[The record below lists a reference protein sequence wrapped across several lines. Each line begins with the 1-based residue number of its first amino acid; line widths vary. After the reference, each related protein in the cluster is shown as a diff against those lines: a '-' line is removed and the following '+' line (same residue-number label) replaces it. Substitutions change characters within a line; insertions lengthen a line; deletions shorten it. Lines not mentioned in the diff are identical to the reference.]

1 MQNETLYRCIQPAC
15 ARTWPRRVNFC
26 PYCGTQQQAD
36 VARGDAAAHRVPPAA
51 QGAAAPAAPAAPAA
65 TGTSG
70 IRLGKAGREEA
81 AAPAG
86 AAPPRESAATAAA
99 PAAAAAL
106 AQAQGA
112 VGEAAAAMGRPSGPA
127 APAAAVSPAPPAPP
141 VPPATPASPPRPGVR
156 AGIGPRA
163 APATDAPPK
172 RQPVRLRWWLL
183 ALALLW
189 VVWLVANPAKR
200 RIEKQMDKAIA
211 LATACKPREAQSELI
226 ALRSTKATPEQ
237 LQHVQQVLNDAAGEC
252 TRKRQR
258 DKAWRE
264 AKAAVESA
272 LASSSFERART
283 RLRTFT
289 KRWGEDTA
297 SRDLKAK
304 IDARQPEHPRAD
316 EVR

>member
-1 MQNETLYRCIQPAC
+1 MQNEMLYRCIQPAC

-26 PYCGTQQQAD
+26 PYCGTAQGAD

-51 QGAAAPAAPAAPAA
+51 QGAAVPAAPAA

-86 AAPPRESAATAAA
+86 AAPPRESEATAAA

-106 AQAQGA
+106 ARAQGA
-112 VGEAAAAMGRPSGPA
+112 VGGAAAAMGRPSGPA
-127 APAAAVSPAPPAPP
+127 APAP
-141 VPPATPASPPRPGVR
+141 PPATPASPPRPGVR
-156 AGIGPRA
+156 AGVTPRA
-163 APATDAPPK
+163 APAPEAPPTK

-183 ALALLW
+183 ALGLLW

-226 ALRSTKATPEQ
+226 ALRSTRATPEQ
-237 LQHVQQVLNDAAGEC
+237 LQHVQQALNEAAGEC

-272 LASSSFERART
+272 LASSSVERART
-283 RLRTFT
+283 RLRAFT
-289 KRWGEDTA
+289 RRWGEDAA

>member
-26 PYCGTQQQAD
+26 PYCGTQQGAD
-36 VARGDAAAHRVPPAA
+36 VARGDAAAHRVPPAV
-51 QGAAAPAAPAAPAA
+51 QDAAVPAASVAPAAPGA
-65 TGTSG
+65 SG
-70 IRLGKAGREEA
+70 ISLGKAGRDDA
-81 AAPAG
+81 AAPT
-86 AAPPRESAATAAA
+86 RESAATAAA

-112 VGEAAAAMGRPSGPA
+112 VGGAAAAMGRPSGAP
-127 APAAAVSPAPPAPP
+127 APAAAAPPAPP
-141 VPPATPASPPRPGVR
+141 AKPPMTPPMTPASPPRPGVR

-163 APATDAPPK
+163 VPAADAPPK

>member
-1 MQNETLYRCIQPAC
+1 M
-15 ARTWPRRVNFC
+15 
-26 PYCGTQQQAD
+26 G
-36 VARGDAAAHRVPPAA
+36 G
-51 QGAAAPAAPAAPAA
+51 
-65 TGTSG
+65 
-70 IRLGKAGREEA
+70 
-81 AAPAG
+81 
-86 AAPPRESAATAAA
+86 
-99 PAAAAAL
+99 
-106 AQAQGA
+106 
-112 VGEAAAAMGRPSGPA
+112 AAAAMGRPSGPA
-127 APAAAVSPAPPAPP
+127 TPTPP
-141 VPPATPASPPRPGVR
+141 PPATPASPPRPGVR
-156 AGIGPRA
+156 AGVTPRA
-163 APATDAPPK
+163 APAPEAPPAK

-189 VVWLVANPAKR
+189 VVWLVANPARR

-237 LQHVQQVLNDAAGEC
+237 LQHVQQVLNEAAGEC

-258 DKAWRE
+258 QRQRDAAWRE

-272 LASSSFERART
+272 LASSSVERART
-283 RLRTFT
+283 RLRAFT
-289 KRWGEDTA
+289 RRWGEDDA

>member
-1 MQNETLYRCIQPAC
+1 MQNETLYRCIQPGC

-26 PYCGTQQQAD
+26 PYCGTAQGAD

-51 QGAAAPAAPAAPAA
+51 QETAAPAPVAPAP
-65 TGTSG
+65 GGSG
-70 IRLGKAGREEA
+70 IRLGKAGREDA
-81 AAPAG
+81 
-86 AAPPRESAATAAA
+86 AAPPRASAATTAA

-112 VGEAAAAMGRPSGPA
+112 VNGAGAAMGRPPGPA
-127 APAAAVSPAPPAPP
+127 APAAAAPPAPAAKPRVTQP
-141 VPPATPASPPRPGVR
+141 VTPASPPRPGVGSG
-156 AGIGPRA
+156 AGSRTGPA
-163 APATDAPPK
+163 ADAPPK

-226 ALRSTKATPEQ
+226 ALRATKATPEQ
-237 LQHVQQVLNDAAGEC
+237 LQQVQQALNEAAGEC

-272 LASSSFERART
+272 LASSSVERART

-289 KRWGEDTA
+289 RRWGEDAA